1 MCMVVKLAFLRDLPK
16 FDSEAGTFGNDED
29 KDTSGAALGVFA
41 RLLKP
46 VTLFLLGLRKCN
58 QLLIS

>member
-1 MCMVVKLAFLRDLPK
+1 MGMVIKLAFLRDLPK
-16 FDSEAGTFGNDED
+16 PDSEAGSFGNDED
-29 KDTSGAALGVFA
+29 KVTSDAALGVFG
-41 RLLKP
+41 LPLTP